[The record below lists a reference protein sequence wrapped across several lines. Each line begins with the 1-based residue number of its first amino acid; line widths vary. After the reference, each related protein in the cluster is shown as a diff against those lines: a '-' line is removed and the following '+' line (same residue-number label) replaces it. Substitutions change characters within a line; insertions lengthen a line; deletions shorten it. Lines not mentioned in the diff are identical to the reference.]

1 MTDLLSKIKKQEKK
15 KLPLHVAVIMDGN
28 GRWAKQHGHERV
40 FGHQQGVEAVRSAM
54 EGAGEAGIKYLTLYT
69 FSTENWNR
77 PQEEVDALM
86 LLLVKSITT
95 ELPNLMEKK
104 VRLLVIGDLLS
115 LPEECRLELDNAI
128 NKTKENSGLNVV
140 LALSYSA
147 RWEIVEMTR
156 KISELTQNH
165 QISPQEISETN
176 ISRNLSTA
184 EIPDPD
190 ILIRTGGEFRIS
202 NFLLWQIAYTELFFL
217 PVMWPDFS
225 KQNLWEVILEYM
237 IRERRFGKTGEQIS
251 SN

>member
-1 MTDLLSKIKKQEKK
+1 MMTDLLSKIKEQEIK

-28 GRWAKQHGHERV
+28 GRWAKRRGQERV
-40 FGHQQGVEAVRSAM
+40 FGHQQGVESVRNII

-77 PQEEVDALM
+77 PKEEVDALM
-86 LLLVKSITT
+86 LLLVKAITI

-104 VRLLVIGDLLS
+104 VRLLAIGDILS
-115 LPEECRLELDNAI
+115 LPEECRIELTNAI

-140 LALSYSA
+140 IALSYSA
-147 RWEIVEMTR
+147 RWEITEMVR

-165 QISPQEISETN
+165 QISPQEISEASV
-176 ISRNLSTA
+176 SRNLATA

-202 NFLLWQIAYTELFFL
+202 NFLLWQNRL
-217 PVMWPDFS
+217 
-225 KQNLWEVILEYM
+225 
-237 IRERRFGKTGEQIS
+237 
-251 SN
+251 

>member
-1 MTDLLSKIKKQEKK
+1 MTNLLSKIKEQETK
-15 KLPLHVAVIMDGN
+15 KLPVHVAIIMDGN

-40 FGHQQGVEAVRSAM
+40 FGHQRGVESVRSVI

-77 PQEEVDALM
+77 PKEEVDALM
-86 LLLVKSITT
+86 LLLVKAITI

-104 VRLLVIGDLLS
+104 VRLLAIGDLLS
-115 LPEECRLELDNAI
+115 LPEECQTELTNAI
-128 NKTKENSGLNVV
+128 NKTKENSGLSVV

-147 RWEIVEMTR
+147 RWEITEMVR
-156 KISELTQNH
+156 KVSELTQNH
-165 QISPQEISETN
+165 QISPQEISEVN
-176 ISRNLSTA
+176 VSHNLSTA
-184 EIPDPD
+184 GIPDPN

-217 PVMWPDFS
+217 PLMWPDFG
-225 KQNLWEVILEYM
+225 KQNLWEIILEYM
-237 IRERRFGKTGEQIS
+237 TRERRFGKTGEQIS